1 MELILIRHGLP
12 EKVINQD
19 GTPAD
24 PPLSEE
30 GLKQAELVANWLEHE
45 QIDKLYASPMRRAVQ
60 TAEPLAKVKGLD
72 IELREGVAEYDRKSD
87 LYIPVEQLKELD
99 YDRWKKLMTGEIV
112 EADFPEFAK
121 AVIGALEAIID
132 ENPGK
137 RVAVACHGGVIN
149 VWTSH
154 VIGFEP
160 KMFFNPNYT
169 SINRFMAASSGEK
182 SVVSLNEHHHLKP

>member
-60 TAEPLAKVKGLD
+60 TAEPLSKVKGLD

-121 AVIGALEAIID
+121 AVISALEAIID
-132 ENPGK
+132 ENRGK

-154 VIGFEP
+154 VIGLEP

-182 SVVSLNEHHHLKP
+182 SVVSLNEYHHLKR

>member
-121 AVIGALEAIID
+121 AVISALEAIID
-132 ENPGK
+132 ENSGK

-182 SVVSLNEHHHLKP
+182 SVVSLNEYHHLKC

>member
-121 AVIGALEAIID
+121 AVISALEAIID
-132 ENPGK
+132 DGFATGLAQHPPARKLLATKTALRSFGL
-137 RVAVACHGGVIN
+137 IQ
-149 VWTSH
+149 S
-154 VIGFEP
+154 FEP
-160 KMFFNPNYT
+160 T
-169 SINRFMAASSGEK
+169 G
-182 SVVSLNEHHHLKP
+182 

>member
-121 AVIGALEAIID
+121 AVIGALEAIIH

>member
-1 MELILIRHGLP
+1 
-12 EKVINQD
+12 
-19 GTPAD
+19 
-24 PPLSEE
+24 
-30 GLKQAELVANWLEHE
+30 
-45 QIDKLYASPMRRAVQ
+45 
-60 TAEPLAKVKGLD
+60 
-72 IELREGVAEYDRKSD
+72 
-87 LYIPVEQLKELD
+87 
-99 YDRWKKLMTGEIV
+99 MTGEIV

-121 AVIGALEAIID
+121 AVISALEAIID

-169 SINRFMAASSGEK
+169 SINPFYGREFRREISRISQRISSFET
-182 SVVSLNEHHHLKP
+182 LNVLERVDG

>member
-30 GLKQAELVANWLEHE
+30 GLKQAELVADWLEHE
-45 QIDKLYASPMRRAVQ
+45 QIDRLYSSPMRRAVQ
-60 TAEPLAKVKGLD
+60 TAEPLAKSKGLE
-72 IELREGVAEYDRKSD
+72 IELREGVAEYDRNAD
-87 LYIPVEQLKELD
+87 LYIPVEQMKELD

-112 EADFPEFAK
+112 DANFPEFAQ
-121 AVIGALEAIID
+121 AVVSALEAIVD
-132 ENPGK
+132 ENRGK
-137 RVAVACHGGVIN
+137 RVAVACHGGVVN

-154 VIGFEP
+154 VIGFEA

-182 SVVSLNEHHHLKP
+182 SVISLNEHHHLKP

>member
-87 LYIPVEQLKELD
+87 LYIPCRTIERVRL
-99 YDRWKKLMTGEIV
+99 RS
-112 EADFPEFAK
+112 
-121 AVIGALEAIID
+121 LEEVND
-132 ENPGK
+132 G
-137 RVAVACHGGVIN
+137 RDCRG
-149 VWTSH
+149 
-154 VIGFEP
+154 
-160 KMFFNPNYT
+160 
-169 SINRFMAASSGEK
+169 RFSRIREGSY
-182 SVVSLNEHHHLKP
+182 

>member
-1 MELILIRHGLP
+1 MTLSTQDQMKSDAAQAAVNLIKPKLIASAKPITKNMEKRGGGI
-12 EKVINQD
+12 
-19 GTPAD
+19 
-24 PPLSEE
+24 
-30 GLKQAELVANWLEHE
+30 
-45 QIDKLYASPMRRAVQ
+45 
-60 TAEPLAKVKGLD
+60 LD

-121 AVIGALEAIID
+121 AVISALEAIID

-182 SVVSLNEHHHLKP
+182 SVVSLNEYHHLKR

>member
-87 LYIPVEQLKELD
+87 LYIP
-99 YDRWKKLMTGEIV
+99 
-112 EADFPEFAK
+112 
-121 AVIGALEAIID
+121 
-132 ENPGK
+132 
-137 RVAVACHGGVIN
+137 
-149 VWTSH
+149 
-154 VIGFEP
+154 
-160 KMFFNPNYT
+160 
-169 SINRFMAASSGEK
+169 SS
-182 SVVSLNEHHHLKP
+182 N

>member
-121 AVIGALEAIID
+121 AVISALEAIID
-132 ENPGK
+132 ENSGK

-154 VIGFEP
+154 VIGLEP

-182 SVVSLNEHHHLKP
+182 SVVSLNEYHHLKR

>member
-121 AVIGALEAIID
+121 AVISALEAIID
-132 ENPGK
+132 
-137 RVAVACHGGVIN
+137 
-149 VWTSH
+149 
-154 VIGFEP
+154 
-160 KMFFNPNYT
+160 
-169 SINRFMAASSGEK
+169 
-182 SVVSLNEHHHLKP
+182 

>member
-1 MELILIRHGLP
+1 MAL
-12 EKVINQD
+12 NQYVR
-19 GTPAD
+19 
-24 PPLSEE
+24 
-30 GLKQAELVANWLEHE
+30 LKQGR
-45 QIDKLYASPMRRAVQ
+45 KAS
-60 TAEPLAKVKGLD
+60 VKQMYSACG
-72 IELREGVAEYDRKSD
+72 KH
-87 LYIPVEQLKELD
+87 LKRGSSVYL
-99 YDRWKKLMTGEIV
+99 
-112 EADFPEFAK
+112 FPEFAK
-121 AVIGALEAIID
+121 AVISALEAIID

>member
-12 EKVINQD
+12 EKVINED

-30 GLKQAELVANWLEHE
+30 GLKQAELVADWLEHE
-45 QIDKLYASPMRRAVQ
+45 QMDRLYASPMRRAMQ
-60 TAEPLAKVKGLD
+60 TAAPLAKAKGLD
-72 IELREGVAEYDRKSD
+72 IEPREGVAEYDRKSD
-87 LYIPVEQLKELD
+87 LYIPVEQMKELD

-112 EADFPEFAK
+112 DLDFPEFAN
-121 AVIGALEAIID
+121 AVISALEAIID
-132 ENPGK
+132 ENRGK

-149 VWTSH
+149 VWTAH
-154 VIGFEP
+154 VIGFEA

-182 SVVSLNEHHHLKP
+182 SVISLNEHHHLKP